1 MISYSLICSNA
12 HEFDGWFSGSADF
25 DAQKKRGLVECPFCG
40 DKTVEKALMAP
51 AVSTSRRK
59 AAAAEKTLP
68 AAMDGERRQMMTQL
82 RELARKVRDGA
93 ENVGDRFAEEAR
105 KIHYGETEARGIYG
119 KATHDEARGLAEEGV
134 EFMPL
139 PTLPEDQN

>member
-12 HEFDGWFSGSADF
+12 HEFEGWFSSSADF
-25 DAQKKRGLVECPFCG
+25 DAQNERGLVECPVCG
-40 DKTVEKALMAP
+40 DKTVEKTLMAP
-51 AVSTSRRK
+51 AVSTSRGK
-59 AAAAEKTLP
+59 AEATEKTVP
-68 AAMDGERRQMMTQL
+68 AVMDGERKQMMTQL
-82 RELARKVRDGA
+82 HELARKVREGA

-119 KATHDEARGLAEEGV
+119 KATHDEARNLAEEGV

-139 PTLPEDQN
+139 PTLPEEQN